1 MFFAYFSE
9 IPGAAGTDTS
19 LGVQQQKSCRYL
31 LVQPLPVSISCFVFP
46 REDNPLN
53 RTFRSTE
60 LPALLSLSLGNIR
73 GFGATSPTGPRNFIP
88 LFSHPAFR
96 IFIFFLSFPFYSLV
110 TVTTLL
116 RFCIGMQHLSISFQM
131 YMLRAL
137 RYTHSVILKY
147 TVMFFSVFHVRH

>member
-1 MFFAYFSE
+1 MFFVYFSE
-9 IPGAAGTDTS
+9 LPGAVSTDTS
-19 LGVQQQKSCRYL
+19 LCVQQQKSCRYL

-88 LFSHPAFR
+88 LLSHPAFR
-96 IFIFFLSFPFYSLV
+96 IFIFFLSFPFYLLV
-110 TVTTLL
+110 TVTTIL
-116 RFCIGMQHLSISFQM
+116 RFCKGMQHIVSNVHVKCSLLHTFNDHVVERHVFQCV
-131 YMLRAL
+131 
-137 RYTHSVILKY
+137 S
-147 TVMFFSVFHVRH
+147 